1 MKVSKSTETPK
12 QVDKSNL
19 ANTLNSKLV
28 TDPTENDDTI
38 QDSDKLS

>member
-1 MKVSKSTETPK
+1 VSKSTKTPK
-12 QVDKSNL
+12 QVNKSNL

-28 TDPTENDDTI
+28 TDPIKNDDTV